1 MPLWCGVFRGHLQG
15 MGGGPWE
22 TAAEALVRIY
32 FGRLNAAF
40 MQPLKTGRHT
50 SPAEDQAWS
59 NLVCGWG
66 RAGAIGGARAG
77 RPMPCRQWR
86 IELWSV
92 SAAMILIGPQQSGHF
107 VTSMRKTRASNM
119 AQERR

>member
-1 MPLWCGVFRGHLQG
+1 

-22 TAAEALVRIY
+22 TAVEALVRIY

-59 NLVCGWG
+59 NSVCGWG
-66 RAGAIGGARAG
+66 RASAIGGARAG
-77 RPMPCRQWR
+77 KRIPCRQRR
-86 IELWSV
+86 IELGSV
-92 SAAMILIGPQQSGHF
+92 RAAMIFIRPPQSGQL
-107 VTSMRKTRASNM
+107 VTSMRKNGKG
-119 AQERR
+119 